1 MLCREEGILH
11 KEEGIECFAGR
22 RESFTR
28 RRELNGREEGIES
41 FAGRRESF
49 TRRRES
55 FTRRWESLTRM
66 WQSLTRRRESFTRT
80 RESLANLFLDKVRL
94 LSGGGLEI
102 SQQFFLKTFDVTR
115 LFQN

>member
-1 MLCREEGILH
+1 MLRREE
-11 KEEGIECFAGR
+11 
-22 RESFTR
+22 ESFTR
-28 RRELNGREEGIES
+28 RRGIES

-115 LFQN
+115 SFQN

>member
-1 MLCREEGILH
+1 MLRREEGILH

-22 RESFTR
+22 RES
-28 RRELNGREEGIES
+28 LHKEEGIES

-94 LSGGGLEI
+94 LSGGGLDI